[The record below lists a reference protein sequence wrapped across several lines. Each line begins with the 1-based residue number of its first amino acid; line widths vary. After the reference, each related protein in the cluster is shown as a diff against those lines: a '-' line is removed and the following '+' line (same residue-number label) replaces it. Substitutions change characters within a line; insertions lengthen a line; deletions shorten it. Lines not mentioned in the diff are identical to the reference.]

1 MPRSVVAPA
10 AVEDI
15 ESILA
20 WTHERFVERARL
32 RYEALLIRAIIDI
45 ADQPNRAGSSRRPE
59 IAAFARTYNLAH
71 SRKRVTG
78 GVGRVKQPRH
88 FILYRTRA
96 DGTVE
101 IGRVLHD
108 SFDLRRHLRQAFRG
122 QFEEG
127 RDPGTD

>member
-1 MPRSVVAPA
+1 MPRCLIAPA

-20 WTHERFVERARL
+20 WTHERFGERARL
-32 RYEALLIRAIIDI
+32 RYEALLIRAITDI
-45 ADQPNRAGSSRRPE
+45 ANHPDRAGSSHRPE
-59 IAAFARTYNLAH
+59 IAASARTYHLAH

-78 GVGRVKQPRH
+78 GAGRVKQPRH

-108 SFDLRRHLRQAFRG
+108 SFDLRRHLPQEFRG
-122 QFEEG
+122 QSEEG
-127 RDPGTD
+127 E